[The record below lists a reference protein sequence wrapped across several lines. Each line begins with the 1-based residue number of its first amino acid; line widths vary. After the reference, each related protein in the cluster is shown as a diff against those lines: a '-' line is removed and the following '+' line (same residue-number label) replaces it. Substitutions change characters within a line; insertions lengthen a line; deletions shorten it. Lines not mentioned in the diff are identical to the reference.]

1 VTKLEVTG
9 GRMEPKGIAWRVSL
23 TDDDDNYDDGG
34 GDGDQTICFQE
45 GMIVSELSRSV
56 NPCHVH
62 AG

>member
-1 VTKLEVTG
+1 
-9 GRMEPKGIAWRVSL
+9 MEPKGIAWRVSL